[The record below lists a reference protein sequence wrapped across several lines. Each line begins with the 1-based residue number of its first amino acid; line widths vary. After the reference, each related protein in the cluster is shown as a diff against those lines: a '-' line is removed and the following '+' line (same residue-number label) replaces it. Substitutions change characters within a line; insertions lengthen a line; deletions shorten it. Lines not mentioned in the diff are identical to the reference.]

1 MRIRLKTKWNK
12 QEREVSLE
20 DTVSILAFNAWKI
33 GMQTLL
39 EIENE
44 NFQTDTQMQRVA
56 VMEEIMAF
64 KVHILD
70 RIAHDI
76 MDDDDRAQLI
86 TTFAVKLSDHIQ
98 DNARDFSGPGDYRNP
113 FINKLNERM
122 DDYAQTTWGKVGQ
135 EPGFSMSLAFGN
147 FIADSLGPRDRKW
160 VLDYIQRVLMP
171 EMLETYKKVLGGWAF
186 WSLRPN
192 NRVKPCKNGHRHQR
206 DKTGH
211 MVTMA

>member
-1 MRIRLKTKWNK
+1 MRIRMKTKWNK

-20 DTVSILAFNAWKI
+20 DTVSVLAFNAWKI

-39 EIENE
+39 EIEHE

-64 KVHILD
+64 MVHVLD
-70 RIAHDI
+70 RISHDI
-76 MDDDDRAQLI
+76 MNDEDRAQLVS
-86 TTFAVKLSDHIQ
+86 TFAVKLSDHIQ

-122 DDYAQTTWGKVGQ
+122 EDYSQTTWGKVGQ

-171 EMLETYKKVLGGWAF
+171 EMLETYKKILGRLGFLEA
-186 WSLRPN
+186 
-192 NRVKPCKNGHRHQR
+192 VA
-206 DKTGH
+206 T
-211 MVTMA
+211 

>member
-20 DTVSILAFNAWKI
+20 DTVSVLAFNAWKI

-76 MDDDDRAQLI
+76 MDDNDRAQLI

-122 DDYAQTTWGKVGQ
+122 EDYAQTTWGKVGQ

-160 VLDYIQRVLMP
+160 ALDYIQRVLMP
-171 EMLETYKKVLGGWAF
+171 EMLETYKKVLGRLGFLEPAA
-186 WSLRPN
+186 
-192 NRVKPCKNGHRHQR
+192 K
-206 DKTGH
+206 
-211 MVTMA
+211 

>member
-1 MRIRLKTKWNK
+1 MRIRMKTKWNK

-20 DTVSILAFNAWKI
+20 DTVSVLAFNAWKI

-39 EIENE
+39 EIEHE

-56 VMEEIMAF
+56 VMEEIMSF
-64 KVHILD
+64 MVHILD
-70 RIAHDI
+70 RLSHDI
-76 MDDDDRAQLI
+76 MNDEDRAQLVS
-86 TTFAVKLSDHIQ
+86 TFAIKLSDHIQ

-122 DDYAQTTWGKVGQ
+122 EDYAQTTWGKVGQ

-171 EMLETYKKVLGGWAF
+171 EMLETYKKILGRLGF
-186 WSLRPN
+186 LEPG
-192 NRVKPCKNGHRHQR
+192 VK
-206 DKTGH
+206 
-211 MVTMA
+211 

>member
-20 DTVSILAFNAWKI
+20 DTVSVLAFNAWKI

-64 KVHILD
+64 QIHLLD
-70 RIAHDI
+70 RVAHEVMNDA
-76 MDDDDRAQLI
+76 DRAQLI
-86 TTFAVKLSDHIQ
+86 STFALKLADHVQ
-98 DNARDFSGPGDYRNP
+98 DNARDFAGPGDYRNP

-122 DDYAQTTWGKVGQ
+122 ADYAETSWGKVSQ
-135 EPGFSMSLAFGN
+135 EPGFSMSLAFAH
-147 FIADSLGPRDRKW
+147 FIAEALGPRDRKW
-160 VLDYIQRVLMP
+160 AVDYIQRVLMP
-171 EMLETYKKVLGGWAF
+171 EMLETYKKVLVRLGF
-186 WSLRPN
+186 LET
-192 NRVKPCKNGHRHQR
+192 VKS
-206 DKTGH
+206 
-211 MVTMA
+211 

>member
-171 EMLETYKKVLGGWAF
+171 EMLETYKKVLGRLGFLEPAA
-186 WSLRPN
+186 
-192 NRVKPCKNGHRHQR
+192 K
-206 DKTGH
+206 
-211 MVTMA
+211 

>member
-1 MRIRLKTKWNK
+1 MRIRMKTKWNK

-20 DTVSILAFNAWKI
+20 DTVSVLAFNTWKI

-39 EIENE
+39 EIEHE

-56 VMEEIMAF
+56 VMEEIMSF
-64 KVHILD
+64 MVHLLD
-70 RIAHDI
+70 RISHDI
-76 MDDDDRAQLI
+76 MSDEDRAQLVS
-86 TTFAVKLSDHIQ
+86 TFAIKLSDHIQ

-122 DDYAQTTWGKVGQ
+122 EDYSQTTWGKVGQ

-171 EMLETYKKVLGGWAF
+171 EMLETYKKILGRLGFLEPA
-186 WSLRPN
+186 
-192 NRVKPCKNGHRHQR
+192 V
-206 DKTGH
+206 
-211 MVTMA
+211 